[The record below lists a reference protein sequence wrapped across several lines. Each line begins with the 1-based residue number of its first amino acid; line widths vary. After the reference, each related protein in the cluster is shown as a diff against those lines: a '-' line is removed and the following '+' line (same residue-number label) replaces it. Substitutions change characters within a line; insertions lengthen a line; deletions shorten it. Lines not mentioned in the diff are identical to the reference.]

1 MGMRQDNDRRLREAI
16 ASLTPGQCLTLV
28 NQCEA
33 RIIAENEARIAEI
46 DAELAATQ
54 SKQKTA
60 RPFKLKRQVATEA
73 QVQNAIL
80 RYLAIDRRVLWA
92 ERMNSGKGKILRPD
106 GSQTWIKFG
115 FTGCPDI
122 MGQLRDGRYLA
133 IECKRAGGRIRPEQ
147 RAHITQA
154 ADHGAVA
161 LIARSVE
168 DVQAALD
175 AAHAATRLH
184 AYPTPDDGLTGAFRP
199 PVGPASPVTPP
210 CLSENPT

>member
-1 MGMRQDNDRRLREAI
+1 MPAKPFRLKAAQPTEHQIQD
-16 ASLTPGQCLTLV
+16 
-28 NQCEA
+28 
-33 RIIAENEARIAEI
+33 
-46 DAELAATQ
+46 
-54 SKQKTA
+54 
-60 RPFKLKRQVATEA
+60 
-73 QVQNAIL
+73 AIL
-80 RYLAIDRRVLWA
+80 RYLAVERRVLWA
-92 ERMNSGKGKILRPD
+92 ERMNSGKGLVVRPD
-106 GSQTWIKFG
+106 GGTQRMKWG
-115 FTGCPDI
+115 FVGCPDI
-122 MGQLRDGRYLA
+122 MGQLKDGRYLA
-133 IECKRAGGRIRPEQ
+133 IEVKSAKGRVSPEQ

-168 DVQAALD
+168 DVQTALD